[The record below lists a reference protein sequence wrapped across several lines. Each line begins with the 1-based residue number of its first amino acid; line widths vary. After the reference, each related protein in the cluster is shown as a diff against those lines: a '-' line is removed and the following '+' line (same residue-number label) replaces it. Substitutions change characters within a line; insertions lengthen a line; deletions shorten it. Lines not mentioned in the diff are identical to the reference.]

1 MHTYKCRLMRAVV
14 LCSTGHVLKLI
25 RAGSKET
32 VRMIMRFGACLDM
45 ITVRNKRVNGRVII
59 SMGIKSL
66 MHPLTNLLI
75 LECMYVCG

>member
-1 MHTYKCRLMRAVV
+1 
-14 LCSTGHVLKLI
+14 
-25 RAGSKET
+25 
-32 VRMIMRFGACLDM
+32 MIMRFGACLDM

-75 LECMYVCG
+75 LECMYVCKLYVNVGCDGLWSPSD